1 MMMGNKDI
9 RLITFGLV
17 LFVWTLLNACVND
30 KSKADLAGA
39 DEYYTCSMDP
49 QVIENKSGNCPIC
62 HMKLIKVKKNTL
74 KTGQIKLSEQQI
86 KLANVTYDTLRAH
99 KLTKDIPL
107 TGKVAID
114 QNLANSIS
122 SRVQGRI
129 DKLYIKSEGE
139 YIKKGQ
145 LIYEIYSE
153 ELNTLQSEYILSVEK
168 SVLSFDLQSAA
179 KNKLLLFGMSDSLIQ
194 ILNQTKNVFKNVPVF
209 APDDGFVGEISVSEG
224 EYVSSGKTLFRLI
237 SLQSM
242 WVEAQVYLPYLQYVH
257 TGTEATFSIPGS
269 DEMRFTG
276 KVIFIDPQV
285 QSPQRYVLARFHVA
299 NPTSELKPGMLA
311 SIILKTEM
319 KQALALPVH
328 SIIQE
333 STGDYV
339 WIRNTDGVFENR
351 MVTIGMQNSRD
362 VEITEGLKE
371 GDVVVVSGA
380 YLINSEFI
388 FKKGANPME
397 SHQNMPGMKM

>member
-1 MMMGNKDI
+1 MMMGNRDI
-9 RLITFGLV
+9 RCTTFGLV
-17 LFVWTLLNACVND
+17 LLVWTMLNACVND
-30 KSKADLAGA
+30 KGKADLAGA
-39 DEYYTCSMDP
+39 DEYFTCSMDP

-62 HMKLIKVKKNTL
+62 HMKLIRVKKNTL
-74 KTGQIKLSEQQI
+74 KSGQIKLSEQQI
-86 KLANVTYDTLRAH
+86 KLANVTYDTLRVH
-99 KLTKDIPL
+99 KMTKDIFL
-107 TGKVAID
+107 TGKVAVD
-114 QNLANSIS
+114 QNMTNSVS

-129 DKLYIKSEGE
+129 DRLYVKNEGE
-139 YIKKGQ
+139 FIKKGQ
-145 LIYEIYSE
+145 LLYEIYSE
-153 ELNTLQSEYILSVEK
+153 ELNALQSEYILSLEN
-168 SVLSFDLQSAA
+168 SVKSFDLQSPA
-179 KNKLLLFGMSDSLIQ
+179 KNKLLLFGMNDSLIQ
-194 ILNQTKNVFKNVPVF
+194 ILNHTKNIFKNVPVF

-257 TGTEATFSIPGS
+257 TGTEASFSIPGL

-285 QSPQRYVLARFHVA
+285 QSPQRYVLARFHIA

-311 SIILKTEM
+311 SIVLKTEM

-333 STGDYV
+333 STGAYV

-351 MVTIGMQNSRD
+351 MVSIGMQNSKE
-362 VEITEGLKE
+362 VEITDGLME
-371 GDVVVVSGA
+371 GDIVVVSGA

-388 FKKGANPME
+388 FKRGASPME